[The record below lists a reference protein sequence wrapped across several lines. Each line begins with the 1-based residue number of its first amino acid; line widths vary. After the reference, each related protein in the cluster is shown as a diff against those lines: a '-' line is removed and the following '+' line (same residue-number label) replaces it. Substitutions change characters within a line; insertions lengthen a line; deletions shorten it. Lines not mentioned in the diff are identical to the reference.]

1 MWGGGGVEKKV
12 LCGLREKQ
20 KTLTFSLFT
29 LPQIY
34 AQVNYFL
41 KDPIKNDVAY
51 QARAQPF
58 LVFGLL
64 CTGLAI
70 GHHNAG
76 L

>member
-1 MWGGGGVEKKV
+1 MF
-12 LCGLREKQ
+12 LSFADPPPPRP
-20 KTLTFSLFT
+20 LF
-29 LPQIY
+29 LS
-34 AQVNYFL
+34 
-41 KDPIKNDVAY
+41 

>member
-1 MWGGGGVEKKV
+1 MRVERKTERKTPPPPKK
-12 LCGLREKQ
+12 
-20 KTLTFSLFT
+20 KTPFP
-29 LPQIY
+29 LPTQIY
-34 AQVNYFL
+34 AQINYFL

>member
-1 MWGGGGVEKKV
+1 MGAVGGFA
-12 LCGLREKQ
+12 GL
-20 KTLTFSLFT
+20 
-29 LPQIY
+29 QII
-34 AQVNYFL
+34 AQVTLFL
-41 KDPIKNDVAY
+41 PDPIKNDVAY

-76 L
+76 V

>member
-1 MWGGGGVEKKV
+1 MRGDACVERKKI
-12 LCGLREKQ
+12 
-20 KTLTFSLFT
+20 KT
-29 LPQIY
+29 
-34 AQVNYFL
+34 
-41 KDPIKNDVAY
+41 DPVSPHSIHTHTHQ